1 MGIAFS
7 PDLCAG
13 GGQCRQAGEDD
24 VEEDGPVHEHVE
36 LRRHRPNCWSPVHSH
51 KSMGARAGDL
61 GGTLVISEFT
71 GAWQELQRVR
81 VGRRPDDG
89 G

>member
-1 MGIAFS
+1 MMS
-7 PDLCAG
+7 
-13 GGQCRQAGEDD
+13 RKT
-24 VEEDGPVHEHVE
+24 GPVHEHVE

-71 GAWQELQRVR
+71 GAWHELQRVR